1 MPPMKLHDLSID
13 DAELRRFCQRNRIRH
28 LSFFG
33 SVTREDFRRD
43 SDVDVIIEVLPPDTL
58 SLMDLASLQLELTNL
73 FGRQVH
79 LHTPDMLHPYLRDRI
94 RDGARIAYAA

>member
-1 MPPMKLHDLSID
+1 MRLQGLSID
-13 DAELRRFCQRNRIRH
+13 DAELQQFCKRNRIRE

-33 SVTREDFRRD
+33 SVTRDDFGPD

-58 SLMDLASLQLELTNL
+58 NLMDLAALQLELTNL

-94 RDGARIAYAA
+94 RHKAQVAYAA